1 MVQCVGSQLFTVLI
15 HKELF
20 RGHFTSQEFI
30 VLPIVLHVEVVL
42 LFAIANVLWL
52 DLWSETLNFFVLRHR
67 VLLLL
72 QAHHP
77 LDHLE
82 AGELLFSLHGYR
94 LPELVQLGLGLRPDQ
109 VFPECRLVQ
118 LWVVAILLHLG

>member
-1 MVQCVGSQLFTVLI
+1 MQCIGSQLFTVFI
-15 HKELF
+15 HLKLF
-20 RGHFTSQEFI
+20 RRHITCQELI

-42 LFAIANVLWL
+42 LFAIADELWL
-52 DLWSETLNFFVLRHR
+52 DLWSETLNFFVLRR
-67 VLLLL
+67 RILLLL

-77 LDHLE
+77 LYHLE
-82 AGELLFSLHGYR
+82 AGELLFRLRGYR

-118 LWVVAILLHLG
+118 LWVVALLLHLG